1 MKTQKPKT
9 KTIHRTV
16 MVPVTV
22 DGETRVVPETQKF
35 EVPVPPLSLDRIVRR
50 VMTGLALAVVTGAI
64 VWSTVAISELL
75 AATAPYWVALLIA
88 GVFDTAWVVSLMAQW
103 LARNTPRPARE
114 MGGRQLRLPTLA
126 QVFGWA
132 ALGLS
137 MALITL
143 HGHVEGDIR
152 VGIAGA
158 AVSAVAKGLV
168 TVVLHSS
175 RIKLDERHMG
185 WVAEKMQ
192 DANAVMVVTRAQ
204 EEADRTLSRAQD
216 VRLSLGLDIP
226 SVLTVPD
233 KDSGTDGPDKTPP
246 GQDRKALPPGR
257 HDDLSGQ
264 RNRSQYARELAARGM
279 GRDAM
284 LAEMTREFPTDARA
298 NLVKAVNRAITRA
311 NRDVA

>member
-1 MKTQKPKT
+1 
-9 KTIHRTV
+9 
-16 MVPVTV
+16 
-22 DGETRVVPETQKF
+22 
-35 EVPVPPLSLDRIVRR
+35 
-50 VMTGLALAVVTGAI
+50 
-64 VWSTVAISELL
+64 
-75 AATAPYWVALLIA
+75 VALLIA

-103 LARNTPRPARE
+103 LARNTPRPARTV
-114 MGGRQLRLPTLA
+114 GGRGVFRFPTLA

-143 HGHVEGDIR
+143 HGHVQGDLR

-175 RIKLDERHMG
+175 RVELDQRRMG
-185 WVAEKMQ
+185 WVAQEVQ

-204 EEADRTLSRAQD
+204 EEADRMRARARD

-226 SVLTVPD
+226 SVLSVPGQTD
-233 KDSGTDGPDKTPP
+233 KDTPDKTPP
-246 GQDRKALPPGR
+246 GQDRKALPPGHGR

-284 LAEMTREFPTDARA
+284 LAEMTREFPGDARA